1 VHATGII
8 RSAIIVLA
16 VPALLLTA
24 LWLGQRSLIY
34 FPDRAAPAPSGSARE
49 AILQTSDGLR
59 LVAWLVPPTRG
70 DRKQAVLVT
79 PGNAGHR
86 GHRTALAA
94 ALTDAGL
101 TVLLL
106 DYRGYGGNPGS
117 PTEAGL
123 ARDASAAVDYLTGTA
138 GFAADR
144 IIYYGESLGAAVAT
158 ELATRHRPAGL
169 VLRSPFTDL
178 ASAGSRHYPWLP
190 VRAMLRDRYPL
201 ARHIETV
208 PVPTTVIYGGADSVI
223 SPADSR
229 TVAQRAA
236 GPVRVVVLDD
246 ADHNDLELIHGPL
259 VVQAVTELADRVGG
273 AR

>member
-1 VHATGII
+1 MHGTGII
-8 RSAIIVLA
+8 RSAIILLA

-24 LWLGQRSLIY
+24 LWLGQRNLIY
-34 FPDRAAPAPSGSARE
+34 FPDRATPAPSGPARE
-49 AILQTSDGLR
+49 AILRTSDGLR

-70 DRKQAVLVT
+70 DRKLAVLVT

-94 ALTDAGL
+94 ALADAGL

-123 ARDASAAVDYLTGTA
+123 ARDASAAVDYLTGPA
-138 GFAADR
+138 GFTADQL
-144 IIYYGESLGAAVAT
+144 IYFGESLGAAVAT

-178 ASAGSRHYPWLP
+178 ASTGSRHYPWLP

-201 ARHIETV
+201 LKHIATV

-246 ADHNDLELIHGPL
+246 ADHNHVELIHGPR
-259 VVQAVTELADRVGG
+259 VVRAVTELADQIGG
-273 AR
+273 AP

>member
-1 VHATGII
+1 MHATGII

-16 VPALLLTA
+16 VSALLLTA

-34 FPDRAAPAPSGSARE
+34 FPDRSAPAASGTARE
-49 AILQTSDGLR
+49 AVLQTSDGLR
-59 LVAWLVPPTRG
+59 LVAWLVPPARG
-70 DRKQAVLVT
+70 DRNIAVLVT

-94 ALTDAGL
+94 GLSDQGL

-138 GFAADR
+138 GFTADR

-201 ARHIETV
+201 AKHIETV
-208 PVPTTVIYGGADSVI
+208 TVPTTVIYGDADSVI
-223 SPADSR
+223 APADSR

-246 ADHNDLELIHGPL
+246 ADHNDPELIHGPP
-259 VVQAVTELADRVGG
+259 VVRAVTELADRVGG
-273 AR
+273 GR